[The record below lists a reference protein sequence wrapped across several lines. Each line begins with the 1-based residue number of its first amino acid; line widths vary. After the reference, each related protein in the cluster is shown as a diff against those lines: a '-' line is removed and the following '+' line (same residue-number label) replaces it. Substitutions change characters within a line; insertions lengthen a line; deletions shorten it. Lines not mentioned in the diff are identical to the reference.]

1 MIQIARLAGLLLSLA
16 TILSAGSV
24 TYTNFGGDF
33 TAYAGADNSD
43 AEMNISVSFT
53 VPSLFLQ

>member
-1 MIQIARLAGLLLSLA
+1 LIQIARLGGLFLLLA

-24 TYTNFGGDF
+24 TYAYVGDDF
-33 TAYAGADNSD
+33 TAYAGADNRD